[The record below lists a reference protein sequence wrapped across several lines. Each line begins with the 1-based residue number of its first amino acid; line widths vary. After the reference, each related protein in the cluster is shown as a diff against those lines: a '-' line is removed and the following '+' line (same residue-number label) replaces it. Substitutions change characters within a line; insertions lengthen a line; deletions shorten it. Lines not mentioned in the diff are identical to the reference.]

1 MTDVIDL
8 ANRICDLLATCRNRQ
23 GMLTTKDIPQ
33 PLHSMLSPDERLRV
47 LGWMRNR
54 QRRKNYGNDRKR
66 I

>member
-1 MTDVIDL
+1 MNLIEL
-8 ANRICDLLATCRNRQ
+8 ADRISDLLATCRHRQ
-23 GMLTTKDIPQ
+23 GILTTKDIPQ

-54 QRRKNYGNDRKR
+54 QRRKNNGTNNKR